1 MNHRLFLLLLL
12 SLVAACGREPVTV
25 GHEDPV
31 HDAHGHDEPGHDEH
45 DHDGTPGHDART
57 TIPADVARDS
67 GIEVEVAGAALIRD
81 TIQVMG
87 TVAIDASRHARVTAR
102 FPGIVREVRV
112 QEGQRVRRG
121 DPLALVEGNDSLRT
135 YAVTAPIDGVVLA
148 RHASVGDLAGEMPLV
163 ELADLSQLWVDLRAI
178 GRDAA
183 RLRAGQAVRIR
194 SATSDATAT
203 GVIARMLPVA
213 TAGQGVIARVHLPNP
228 DGQWRPGMTVTAEV
242 TISAREVPL
251 AVRES
256 ALQVFRGATVVFA
269 QDGDTYEA
277 RELELGVR
285 DGEHA
290 QVLAGLQPG
299 TRYVVAQSY
308 LIRADIEKS
317 GAGHQH

>member
-12 SLVAACGREPVTV
+12 SLVAACGREPVAV
-25 GHEDPV
+25 GQGDPGHEEHG
-31 HDAHGHDEPGHDEH
+31 HDAHDHDEH
-45 DHDGTPGHDART
+45 GHDDDART
-57 TIPADVARDS
+57 TIPADVARES
-67 GIEVEVAGAALIRD
+67 GIEIEVAGPALIRD
-81 TIQVMG
+81 TVQVMG
-87 TVAIDASRHARVTAR
+87 TVSIDASRHARVSAR

-121 DPLALVEGNDSLRT
+121 DALVLVEGNDSLRT
-135 YAVTAPIDGVVLA
+135 YAVNAPIDGVVLA
-148 RHASVGDLAGEMPLV
+148 RHASVGDLAGDTPLV

-183 RLRAGQAVRIR
+183 RLRDGQAVRIQ

-203 GVIARMLPVA
+203 SVIARLLPVA
-213 TAGQGVIARVHLPNP
+213 TAGQGVIARVSLSNP
-228 DGQWRPGMTVTAEV
+228 DGEWRPGMTVTARV
-242 TISAREVPL
+242 TVTARQVPL

-269 QDGDTYEA
+269 QDGDVYEA
-277 RELELGVR
+277 RALELGVR

-290 QVLAGLQPG
+290 EVLAGLEPG
-299 TRYVVAQSY
+299 ARYVSAQSY